1 MGDPVY
7 GPPIGPQ
14 NMATACGRAAMCLH
28 DPVSE
33 ADEPLFSVV
42 VPTYDR
48 PDLLPVAVASVLA
61 QTVTD
66 LEVVIVD
73 DAGPNRVEPV
83 DDSRVR
89 VVRRATNG
97 GPAASLNTGAE
108 AARGRYLTFLA
119 DDDVWVPH
127 RLELALEGLARAPIA
142 LCWTRYLDEVPG
154 PKPVLDGFVG
164 DVILDQIT
172 PSLIATAMDREAFA
186 PLDERYLGSEDVAWW
201 LTAAQHHHVATVTRV
216 GALVRRHG
224 EVRGRHGDQSR
235 IDGSLRLLREHEAW
249 FAAHPRAR
257 ALRWQRIGLTA
268 ARAGSVGT
276 ARAAYLRSWRA
287 RPSVRPLVHL
297 ARTLRPSGAPR
308 SAS

>member
-7 GPPIGPQ
+7 GRPKCPQ
-14 NMATACGRAAMCLH
+14 NMAGACGRAAMCLH
-28 DPVSE
+28 DPVPE

-48 PDLLPVAVASVLA
+48 PDLLPVAVASVLG

-73 DAGPNRVEPV
+73 DAGTMPVEPI
-83 DDSRVR
+83 DDPRVR
-89 VVRRATNG
+89 IVRRDVNG
-97 GPAASLNTGAE
+97 GPAASLNTGAA
-108 AARGRYLTFLA
+108 AARGRYLAFLA
-119 DDDVWVPH
+119 DDDVWVPR
-127 RLELALEGLARAPIA
+127 RLELALVGLARAPIA

-172 PSLIATAMDREAFA
+172 PSLIATAIDREAFA
-186 PLDERYLGSEDVAWW
+186 PLDENYLGSEDVAWW
-201 LTAAQHHHVATVTRV
+201 LAAAQRHRVATVTQV

-224 EVRGRHGDQSR
+224 EVRGRHGDQAR

-249 FAAHPRAR
+249 FATHPRAR

-268 ARAGSVGT
+268 AQAGSVRT
-276 ARAAYLRSWRA
+276 ARAAFLRSWRA
-287 RPSVRPLVHL
+287 RPALRPLVHL
-297 ARTLRPSGAPR
+297 VRTLRPSGAPAG
-308 SAS
+308 AS